1 MVILLAVSGLSAL
14 SGLSGCGFTPAL
26 GTGGAASGLMG
37 RVRAQDP
44 ADPAGFDL
52 VRRLEER
59 LGTPSVAE
67 YDLTYRITAG
77 SEGVAITAD
86 GAITRYN
93 LTGAVDWTL
102 VRRADGM
109 RMAGGTEAS
118 FTAYSATGSTVA
130 GLAAQEDAARRLM
143 VILAD
148 QIVARLMLTAL
159 PA

>member
-1 MVILLAVSGLSAL
+1 MVILLAVSALSAL

-67 YDLTYRITAG
+67 YDLTYRITTG

-109 RMAGGTEAS
+109 LRLRPTSRFGVRAPGPTSPRSRCSCAVIKEAGS
-118 FTAYSATGSTVA
+118 PVN
-130 GLAAQEDAARRLM
+130 R
-143 VILAD
+143 
-148 QIVARLMLTAL
+148 
-159 PA
+159 